1 MSIRPLEGVAPVSA
15 IFAFFCYKRQ
25 LASVGDALLETPSEH
40 AGQPTIASE
49 GTGKL

>member
-1 MSIRPLEGVAPVSA
+1 MEGVAPVSA